1 MKAGAVGKLP
11 GALLQSLNLLR
22 PPMKT
27 AVLVARILPGL
38 IFLVFGL
45 NGFYTFIPVP
55 EYHPLMA
62 LLVSSGLIFFV
73 KTIEVLAGL
82 LLLLNRFV
90 LAALVLLGPVVI
102 NIALFHLLIDHRNW
116 PIAIVNLLLYGILV
130 SNYWPYFKVFFK
142 PEVEQP

>member
-1 MKAGAVGKLP
+1 
-11 GALLQSLNLLR
+11 
-22 PPMKT
+22 MKT
-27 AVLVARILPGL
+27 AVHIARILLGL

-55 EYHPLMA
+55 EYHPFMA

-73 KTIEVLAGL
+73 KAIEVTAGL

-90 LAALVLLGPVVI
+90 LAALVLLGPVVV

-116 PIAIVNLLLYGILV
+116 PIALVNLLLYGVLV
-130 SNYWPYFKVFFK
+130 GNYWAYFKVFLK
-142 PEVEQP
+142 PKVDQL

>member
-1 MKAGAVGKLP
+1 
-11 GALLQSLNLLR
+11 
-22 PPMKT
+22 MKT
-27 AVLVARILPGL
+27 TVLVARILLGL

-55 EYHPLMA
+55 EYHPFMA

-90 LAALVLLGPVVI
+90 LAALVLLGPVVV

-116 PIAIVNLLLYGILV
+116 PIALVNLLLYGILV
-130 SNYWPYFKVFFK
+130 SNYWSYFKVFLK
-142 PEVEQP
+142 PKVEQP